1 MGSRTPSTPKPG
13 TQTIKASKAPPRD
26 LPVRLEIGAGKARV
40 VRTGHATVTDDTFR
54 FRTGRTGEQGAD
66 FFVHLRYDELAS
78 VVLDPS
84 AASLTL
90 TAADDKVYRVHI
102 GKHAPAWK
110 EYMQPPAGRLASL
123 GITAKTRLLL
133 LPLPDE
139 ELADEIEAGVPG
151 ASAVDD
157 SVADLEMIVFGAE
170 HKADLARLK
179 DLAARLKRPGGVLW
193 IVLPQSSRTIADADV
208 DRAGAT
214 LGLLRTG
221 TMALSRA
228 YKALRLFATA
238 A

>member
-13 TQTIKASKAPPRD
+13 TQTIKASKTPPRD
-26 LPVRLEIGAGKARV
+26 LPVRLEIGTGKARV
-40 VRTGHATVTDDTFR
+40 VRTGRATVTEDTFR

-66 FFVHLRYDELAS
+66 FFVHLRYDEIAS

-84 AASLTL
+84 AASLTV
-90 TAADDKVYRVHI
+90 TANDGKVYKLHL

-110 EYMQPPAGRLASL
+110 EYMQPPAGRVASL

-151 ASAVDD
+151 ASAVAD

-179 DLAARLKRPGGVLW
+179 DLAPRLKRPGGVLW
-193 IVLPQSSRTIADADV
+193 VVFPASSRTIGEGDIDK
-208 DRAGAT
+208 AGAA
-214 LGLLRTG
+214 LRLMRTG
-221 TMALSRA
+221 SVTVSRA
-228 YKALRLFATA
+228 YRASRLFAA